1 MPQTLYFRSSTL
13 NSNVAASS
21 LTQLYQERQAYRLPV
36 YSARQVAH
44 LTGLAATTVQ
54 AWTRADDALVQP
66 ASAEGLSFLNLVE
79 VHVLAAIRHQ
89 HGISLQ
95 RVRHAVQFVRQELQ
109 AEHPLAQHQ
118 FETDGVDLFVRAL
131 EDENL
136 LINASRRGQMTI
148 RQLVEAY
155 LRRIERAPDGF
166 PLRLFPV
173 YGTGSGF
180 APEGLPTLI
189 AVDPTIAFGR
199 PVLTENYVPVDV
211 VVGLYRAGDSVRAIA
226 EEFGLTTRAVE
237 EAIRYELGAAA

>member
-1 MPQTLYFRSSTL
+1 M
-13 NSNVAASS
+13 AASS
-21 LTQLYQERQAYRLPV
+21 LTQLYQEREAYRLPV

-54 AWTRADDALVQP
+54 AWTRAEDALVQP

-109 AEHPLAQHQ
+109 SENPLAQHQ

-155 LRRIERAPDGF
+155 LRRIERAADGF

-173 YGTGSGF
+173 YGSTAGLGIG
-180 APEGLPTLI
+180 AETLPTLI

-211 VVGLYRAGDSVRAIA
+211 VVGLYRAGDSVQHIA

>member
-1 MPQTLYFRSSTL
+1 M
-13 NSNVAASS
+13 AGSS
-21 LTQLYQERQAYRLPV
+21 LNQLYQEREAYRLPL
-36 YSARQVAH
+36 YSARQVAR
-44 LTGLAATTVQ
+44 LTGLAATTVTT
-54 AWTRADDALVQP
+54 WTRAADALVQP
-66 ASAEGLSFLNLVE
+66 AGAEALSFLNLVE

-89 HGISLQ
+89 HGLPLQ
-95 RVRHAVQFVRQELQ
+95 RVRHAVQFVRQELG
-109 AEHPLAQHQ
+109 ADHPLAQHE

-173 YGTGSGF
+173 YGSGPGF
-180 APEGLPTLI
+180 APDGLPTLI

-211 VVGLYRAGDSVRAIA
+211 VANMYRAGDPVPDIAAEYGLSVQS
-226 EEFGLTTRAVE
+226 VE
-237 EAIRYELGAAA
+237 EAIRYERATLA